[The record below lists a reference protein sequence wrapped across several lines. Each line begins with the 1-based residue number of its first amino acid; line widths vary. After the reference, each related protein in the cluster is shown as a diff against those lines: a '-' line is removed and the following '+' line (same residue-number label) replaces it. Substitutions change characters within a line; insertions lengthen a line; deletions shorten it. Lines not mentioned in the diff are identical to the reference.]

1 MLLTSCSC
9 FLLSLWC
16 VLSWLLLRRC
26 DCYYDAMLSQCAVS
40 VRLLLLPKATAL
52 NYWSL
57 RVCVCVCLV
66 VIRKI
71 IKMIVACWK
80 PLLFAL
86 KAIAGFWAPSDTKM
100 SVYLLITWGEIW
112 RGHLYPSPPESLPA
126 GHVQG
131 CVHKRKWGDLC
142 GRKRLHWDDSRGD
155 GKGEATAGWLQQSE
169 NHRQTV
175 PINLGLIWHSSSI
188 S

>member
-1 MLLTSCSC
+1 M
-9 FLLSLWC
+9 
-16 VLSWLLLRRC
+16 
-26 DCYYDAMLSQCAVS
+26 
-40 VRLLLLPKATAL
+40 
-52 NYWSL
+52 
-57 RVCVCVCLV
+57 CVCL

-86 KAIAGFWAPSDTKM
+86 KARAAFWAPSDTKM

-142 GRKRLHWDDSRGD
+142 GGKRLHWDESSGD
-155 GKGEATAGWLQQSE
+155 GKGRLRLVGCNSLRITDKLSPLTWVQSDIQAPSVRE
-169 NHRQTV
+169 WSACCSCRTV
-175 PINLGLIWHSSSI
+175 RSFPCLVRTPSA
-188 S
+188 